1 MAFKIYTKTGDK
13 GETSLIGGTR
23 LPKHHIR
30 IEAYGTVDELNSF
43 LGLIR
48 DSIHEKELFDLLIA
62 IQDRLF
68 TIGSHLASDPEK
80 DIKMKLPEINEED
93 VLILEKAID
102 KMNETLPEMKSFV
115 LPGGHTV
122 VSYCHVA
129 RCVCRRA
136 ERAVLKL
143 AENEKVEEIIYKYL
157 NRLSDYLFVLS
168 RKLTIDFKA
177 NEIPWKPKM

>member
-1 MAFKIYTKTGDK
+1 MSTKIYTKTGDK
-13 GETSLIGGTR
+13 GQTSLIGGTR

-43 LGLIR
+43 IGLIR
-48 DSIHEKELFDLLIA
+48 DSIQEKELFDLLIE

-68 TIGSHLASDPEK
+68 TIGSLLAADPEK
-80 DIKMKLPEINEED
+80 NKMALPQLNESD
-93 VLILEKAID
+93 VVVLEKAID

-115 LPGGHTV
+115 LPGGHIDI
-122 VSYCHVA
+122 SYCHIA

-136 ERAVLKL
+136 ERATLKL
-143 AENEKVEEIIYKYL
+143 AENEKVNELIYKYL

-168 RKLTIDFKA
+168 RKLAKDYNAK
-177 NEIPWKPKM
+177 EIPWKPRM